1 MIMAIKI
8 QAISKEK
15 ERWGEENRRERK
27 KGLRV
32 VSMKTKG
39 TEDRWSRFH
48 HILDIYVG
56 WINASFRLSNRVG
69 GGGGSGLE
77 SERESLF

>member
-69 GGGGSGLE
+69 GEGERSGE
-77 SERESLF
+77 